1 MAHYRKI
8 DVAIWNDSAF
18 NSLKPVGKLAFFM
31 LITHPNMTAIGAMR
45 ATVQG
50 LAAEI
55 GVSAKDFAELFSTK
69 LALIDDKT
77 NCVFVPNF
85 LRYQTIDSPSPNVI
99 KGWVKQSEFIP
110 EGKLKTLAIAN
121 IVSFIEG
128 KGDSFQKAFD
138 DSFQKA
144 YGKSFYKVPTVS
156 FQKGCDDSFL
166 EPVSSKQLA
175 VSKPPYPAIPEAFIT
190 ERVGAVPKIGPV
202 DLETGEVSWAN

>member
-45 ATVQG
+45 STVQG

-55 GVSAKDFAELFSTK
+55 GISAKDFSHLFSTK
-69 LALIDDKT
+69 LAMVDEKT

-110 EGKLKTLAIAN
+110 EGKLKDLAIEN
-121 IVSFIEG
+121 ILSFIEG
-128 KGDSFQKAFD
+128 KGDSFRKAFD
-138 DSFQKA
+138 DSFRKV
-144 YGKSFYKVPTVS
+144 YGEN
-156 FQKGCDDSFL
+156 FL
-166 EPVSSKQLA
+166 EGSASSFRKPVSSKQLA
-175 VSKPPYPAIPEAFIT
+175 VSSKENLNPPSQQKAGTT
-190 ERVGAVPKIGPV
+190 ESGYGVKVAAV
-202 DLETGEVSWAN
+202 DLETGEVKSWAA